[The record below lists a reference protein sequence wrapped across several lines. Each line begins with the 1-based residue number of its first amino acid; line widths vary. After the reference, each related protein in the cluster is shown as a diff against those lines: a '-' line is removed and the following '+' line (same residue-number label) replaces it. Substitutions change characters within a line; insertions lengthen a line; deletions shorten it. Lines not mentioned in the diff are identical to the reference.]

1 LINEEEKWQLRAKWI
16 EKILEKFRADENTRS
31 WVPWI
36 EAKITS
42 LSDLDVLVN

>member
-16 EKILEKFRADENTRS
+16 EEILEKFRADDNTKS
-31 WVPWI
+31 WVPWL

-42 LSDLDVLVN
+42 LADLDVLVN